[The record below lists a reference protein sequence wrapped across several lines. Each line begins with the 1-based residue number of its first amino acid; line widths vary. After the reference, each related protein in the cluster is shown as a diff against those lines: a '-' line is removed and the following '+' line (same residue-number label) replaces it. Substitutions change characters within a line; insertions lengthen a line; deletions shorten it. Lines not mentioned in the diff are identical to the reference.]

1 MKETAPCILSRG
13 TRRIIVAIASAA
25 ALAAW
30 SASVHAA
37 TVNVQATSSIWLA
50 TQPAGSGVT
59 GYFGTDYAPANSP
72 VELALT
78 GGALTFSASGSTS
91 VDGNCFAGPDGGSCY
106 PNESGFSPSP
116 ASAAYNG
123 PATALIGIFEN
134 GTVNNVASS
143 SPFLD
148 YTVSGNFSKTS
159 YSPGLNQI
167 FFIGD
172 GLTGT
177 GSGSTQLFNA
187 PAGATLL
194 FLAVADSI
202 GARTGNVGFLTVEVN
217 GATPVPLPAAAWLM
231 MFGLGGLGLL
241 ARRRKA

>member
-1 MKETAPCILSRG
+1 
-13 TRRIIVAIASAA
+13 
-25 ALAAW
+25 
-30 SASVHAA
+30 
-37 TVNVQATSSIWLA
+37 
-50 TQPAGSGVT
+50 
-59 GYFGTDYAPANSP
+59 
-72 VELALT
+72 LALT

-148 YTVSGNFSKTS
+148 YTVS
-159 YSPGLNQI
+159 
-167 FFIGD
+167 
-172 GLTGT
+172 
-177 GSGSTQLFNA
+177 FNA

-202 GARTGNVGFLTVEVN
+202 GASTGNVGFLTVEVN